1 MYVLLS
7 QYTKTHSELRGQ
19 GEAGRMQGMSELFTL
34 STNLKLEISCHKAI
48 AYPYRN
54 SKVVTCL

>member
-7 QYTKTHSELRGQ
+7 QYTKTHSELRSQ

-48 AYPYRN
+48 A
-54 SKVVTCL
+54 

>member
-19 GEAGRMQGMSELFTL
+19 GEAIIYTQHQSEIRNKLPQSYRL
-34 STNLKLEISCHKAI
+34 VIKDSTHSNNIESI
-48 AYPYRN
+48 
-54 SKVVTCL
+54 T